1 MGANIKILIHF
12 SEVYTPPFPI
22 EYKKVF
28 MFHYNH
34 ATHAMQALY
43 LTPLGA
49 GADELLIA
57 VKAIGVNRADI
68 LQKMG
73 KYPLP
78 EDANPI
84 LGLEVAGVVAQT
96 SAHCQTFKVGD
107 RVMSLCDGG
116 AYASHVIVPTAYVW
130 PIDDMD
136 FTQAA
141 ALPEALM
148 TLWHH
153 LAPALQMHAHRHKTP
168 AHILVRA
175 ASSGVGSLACMLLSH
190 LGHHV
195 VGTCKTLEKA
205 RAWAPYV
212 PKAHILSQDELP
224 AYVQE
229 HGLRWDIVL
238 DMLGGVYLE
247 QAMQQAAKHAY
258 IASIA
263 FLSQRY
269 ANIDLARLLSQQIHL
284 VGGMLR
290 TQTIAHKSQ
299 LAQEIQNNIL
309 ELFLKKTIK
318 PYVHQIY
325 PFSPAGVD
333 AAHAA
338 LLTQAHMGKCIL
350 MLS

>member
-1 MGANIKILIHF
+1 MYHYCANHHRLQDLHLPPLHASELI
-12 SEVYTPPFPI
+12 I
-22 EYKKVF
+22 E
-28 MFHYNH
+28 
-34 ATHAMQALY
+34 
-43 LTPLGA
+43 
-49 GADELLIA
+49 

-96 SAHCQTFKVGD
+96 SADCQTFKVGD

-130 PIDDMD
+130 PIDAMD

-148 TLWHH
+148 TIWHH
-153 LAPALQMHAHRHKTP
+153 LAPALQMHAHRYKTP

-195 VGTCKTLEKA
+195 VGTCKTIEKA

-224 AYVQE
+224 AYVQQ
-229 HGLRWDIVL
+229 HDIRWNIVL
-238 DMLGGVYLE
+238 DMLGGEYLA
-247 QAMQQAAKHAY
+247 QAIQQAAPNAY

-263 FLSQRY
+263 FLAGRH
-269 ANIDLARLLSQQIHL
+269 ANIDL
-284 VGGMLR
+284 
-290 TQTIAHKSQ
+290 
-299 LAQEIQNNIL
+299 L
-309 ELFLKKTIK
+309 ELFLKKTIQ

-350 MLS
+350 VLS